1 MGNRYKQAWA
11 LVKNDLVRFKWGFVM
26 TLLFSMYMSVTSLF
40 MLNGV
45 LGEGGEMYRFLSG
58 TLDFV
63 YLITL
68 PNMGFFFSRRSMRYL
83 QEDSYTKWMIKLRT
97 LPIDI
102 HTIALS
108 RIMMMVVAFT
118 LNMTL
123 FISIQVIFSPGL
135 RAELGP
141 VSIMAYAFMLIAFSM
156 IINMTFIIMELS
168 YSGSKYF
175 KGSLIILG
183 FTTFLAIAI
192 ALSGGSFVLT
202 IVYVAKYYP
211 WFSGI
216 LALGVI
222 TQVLTLGIVRAKN
235 AIRKRDL
242 V

>member
-1 MGNRYKQAWA
+1 MGNRYKQAWS
-11 LVKNDLVRFKWGFVM
+11 LVKNDLVRFKWGLIT
-26 TLLFSMYMSVTSLF
+26 TLLFNMYMSVTSMF
-40 MLNGV
+40 MMNGV
-45 LGEGGEMYRFLSG
+45 LGEGGEMHRFLSG

-68 PNMGFFFSRRSMRYL
+68 PNMGFFFSRRSMRYI
-83 QEDSYTKWMIKLRT
+83 QEDSYTKWMVKLRT

-108 RIMMMVVAFT
+108 RIMMMVVAFV

-123 FISIQVIFSPGL
+123 FIAVQVIFSPAL
-135 RAELGP
+135 RAELAP
-141 VSIMAYAFMLIAFSM
+141 VSIIAFAFMLIAFSM
-156 IINMTFIIMELS
+156 IINIVFIIMEMS

-175 KGSLIILG
+175 KSSLIIVA
-183 FTTFLAIAI
+183 FTAALAIAI

-211 WFSGI
+211 WLGGI
-216 LALGVI
+216 FALGVI
-222 TQVLTLGIVRAKN
+222 AQVLTLGIVRIKN